1 MPLLQQAICHGK
13 GSQTVRR
20 NPVPNPGGSRMTM
33 KDEAAGAKTGIE
45 GLNALFDA
53 FKAQDRSQDIEISA
67 TVGETLDLKRE
78 VLLIR
83 IGNTKFL
90 TTEQQAIGL
99 AREIVR
105 RAGTLSIPQAMQL
118 GEFAGAL
125 AAAVDSIQRAKRQTT
140 VH

>member
-1 MPLLQQAICHGK
+1 
-13 GSQTVRR
+13 
-20 NPVPNPGGSRMTM
+20 MTM
-33 KDEAAGAKTGIE
+33 RDEAAGAKTGLE

-67 TVGETLDLKRE
+67 TVGETLVLKRE

-90 TTEQQAIGL
+90 TTEAQAIGL

-125 AAAVDSIQRAKRQTT
+125 VAAVESIQRAKRQTT

>member
-1 MPLLQQAICHGK
+1 
-13 GSQTVRR
+13 
-20 NPVPNPGGSRMTM
+20 MTM
-33 KDEAAGAKTGIE
+33 KDEAANAKTGVE

-67 TVGETLDLKRE
+67 TAGETRDLKHE

-83 IGNTKFL
+83 IGNAKFL
-90 TTEQQAIGL
+90 TTEQQAIGI
-99 AREIVR
+99 ARVLVKQ
-105 RAGTLSIPQAMQL
+105 AGFLSIPHAIVL

-125 AAAVDSIQRAKRQTT
+125 VAAVESIQQAKRQTT